1 MKNISTD
8 SLRTLVTVVEVGGF
22 AKAGELLGLSQP
34 AVSLQIKRLEDMLGH
49 KLFKKQG
56 QRQVLNQYGELL
68 MPLAKQMLQQ
78 NDAILQQF
86 TSENV
91 TGKVRLG
98 IPSEFAARILP
109 SIIGDFVAL
118 YPDVSLEVRSRLSKH
133 LLSVSRQDQFD
144 LVLALNEELESAKFP
159 IFMQDQL
166 VWVGDLNLAQNDVVT
181 LVTAPEGCIYRR
193 RAIEAL
199 QSAGIKYRIA
209 YSNADLT
216 GLTAA
221 LKEGLGITVL
231 AKSTVPNELNYQLQ
245 TKDLPELGQI
255 GISCIGSVTPLFKHH
270 LRVGICLSFFMVH
283 QHTNTRPFAGVW
295 AK

>member
-8 SLRTLVTVVEVGGF
+8 SLRTFVMVVEVGGF
-22 AKAGELLGLSQP
+22 AKAGDLLGLSQP
-34 AVSLQIKRLEDMLGH
+34 AVSLQVKRLEDLLGY

-68 MPLAKQMLQQ
+68 LPMAKQMVQQ
-78 NDAILQQF
+78 NDAILQLF
-86 TSENV
+86 TSESV

-118 YPDVSLEVRSRLSKH
+118 YPDVSLEVKSRLSKH
-133 LLSVSRQDQFD
+133 LLSDERQDQFD
-144 LVLALNEELESAKFP
+144 LVLALNEQLDSEKFP
-159 IFMQDQL
+159 IFIQDQL
-166 VWVGDLNLAQNDVVT
+166 VWVGDLSLAQNETVT

-193 RAIEAL
+193 RATQAL
-199 QSAGIKYRIA
+199 EKAGIKYRIV

-216 GLTAA
+216 GLIAA

-231 AKSTVPNELNYQLQ
+231 AKSTVPNDLAYQLR
-245 TKDLPELGQI
+245 TKNLPALGSI
-255 GISCIGSVTPLFKHH
+255 GISLVKTANEPENAVFKLAEFIKLRLGYPTP
-270 LRVGICLSFFMVH
+270 
-283 QHTNTRPFAGVW
+283 
-295 AK
+295 

>member
-8 SLRTLVTVVEVGGF
+8 SLRTFVMVVEVGGF
-22 AKAGELLGLSQP
+22 AKAGDLLGLSQP
-34 AVSLQIKRLEDMLGH
+34 AVSLQVKRLEDLLGY

-68 MPLAKQMLQQ
+68 LPMAKQMVQH
-78 NDAILQQF
+78 NDAILQLF
-86 TSENV
+86 TSESV

-118 YPDVSLEVRSRLSKH
+118 YPDVSLEVKSRLSKH
-133 LLSVSRQDQFD
+133 LLSDERQDQFD
-144 LVLALNEELESAKFP
+144 LVLALNEQLDSEKFP
-159 IFMQDQL
+159 IFIQDQL
-166 VWVGDLNLAQNDVVT
+166 VWVGDLSMAQNETVT

-193 RAIEAL
+193 RATQAL
-199 QSAGIKYRIA
+199 EKAGIKYRIV

-216 GLTAA
+216 GLIAA

-231 AKSTVPNELNYQLQ
+231 ARSTVPNDLTYQLH
-245 TKDLPELGQI
+245 TKHLPALGSI
-255 GISCIGSVTPLFKHH
+255 GISLVKTASEPENAVFKLAEFIK
-270 LRVGICLSFFMVH
+270 LRLGYP
-283 QHTNTRPFAGVW
+283 TA
-295 AK
+295 

>member
-8 SLRTLVTVVEVGGF
+8 SLRTFVMVVEIGGF
-22 AKAGELLGLSQP
+22 AKAGDLLGLSQP
-34 AVSLQIKRLEDMLGH
+34 AVSLQIKRLEDVLGY

-68 MPLAKQMLQQ
+68 LPMAKQMMQH

-86 TSENV
+86 TSENIA
-91 TGKVRLG
+91 GKVRLG

-118 YPDVSLEVRSRLSKH
+118 YPEVSLEVKSRLSKH
-133 LLSVSRQDQFD
+133 LLSASRQDQFD
-144 LVLALNEELESAKFP
+144 LVLALNERLNSDKFP
-159 IFMQDQL
+159 IFMQDEL
-166 VWVGDLNLAQNDVVT
+166 VWVGDLSLAQNDVVT

-193 RAIEAL
+193 RAIDAL
-199 QSAGIKYRIA
+199 KNAGIKYRIV

-216 GLTAA
+216 GLIAA

-231 AKSTVPNELNYQLQ
+231 AKSTVPSELNYQVQ
-245 TKDLPELGQI
+245 TKHLPTLGNI
-255 GISCIGSVTPLFKHH
+255 GISLIKSSGESDHAVDKLAEFIA
-270 LRVGICLSFFMVH
+270 LRLGYS
-283 QHTNTRPFAGVW
+283 
-295 AK
+295 

>member
-8 SLRTLVTVVEVGGF
+8 SLRTFVMVVEVGGF
-22 AKAGELLGLSQP
+22 AKAGDLLGLSQP
-34 AVSLQIKRLEDMLGH
+34 AVSLQIKRLEDLLGY

-68 MPLAKQMLQQ
+68 LPMAKQMMQH

-86 TSENV
+86 TSESI

-118 YPDVSLEVRSRLSKH
+118 YPEVSLEVKSRLSKH
-133 LLSVSRQDQFD
+133 LLSASRQDQFD
-144 LVLALNEELESAKFP
+144 LVLALNEQLNSDKFP
-159 IFMQDQL
+159 IFMQDEL
-166 VWVGDLNLAQNDVVT
+166 VWVGDLALAKNEVIT

-193 RAIEAL
+193 RATDAL
-199 QSAGIKYRIA
+199 KSAGIKYRIV

-216 GLTAA
+216 GLIAA
-221 LKEGLGITVL
+221 IKEGLGITVL
-231 AKSTVPNELNYQLQ
+231 AKSTVPSDLNFQPQ
-245 TKDLPELGQI
+245 SKHLPALGSI
-255 GISCIGSVTPLFKHH
+255 GISLVKSTGESEHAVDKLAEFIA
-270 LRVGICLSFFMVH
+270 LRLGY
-283 QHTNTRPFAGVW
+283 
-295 AK
+295 

>member
-8 SLRTLVTVVEVGGF
+8 SLRTFVMVVEVGGF
-22 AKAGELLGLSQP
+22 AKAGDLLGLSQP
-34 AVSLQIKRLEDMLGH
+34 AVSLQVKRLEDLLGY

-68 MPLAKQMLQQ
+68 LPMAKQMVQH
-78 NDAILQQF
+78 NDAILQLF
-86 TSENV
+86 TSESV

-118 YPDVSLEVRSRLSKH
+118 YPDVSLEVKSRLSKH
-133 LLSVSRQDQFD
+133 LLSDERQDQFD
-144 LVLALNEELESAKFP
+144 LVLALNEQLDSEKFP
-159 IFMQDQL
+159 IFIQDQL
-166 VWVGDLNLAQNDVVT
+166 VWVGDLSMAQNETVT

-193 RAIEAL
+193 RATQAL
-199 QSAGIKYRIA
+199 EKAGIKYRIV

-216 GLTAA
+216 GLIAA

-231 AKSTVPNELNYQLQ
+231 ARSTVPNDLTYQLH
-245 TKDLPELGQI
+245 TKHLPALGSI
-255 GISCIGSVTPLFKHH
+255 GISLVKTASEPENAVFKLAEFIKLRLGYPTP
-270 LRVGICLSFFMVH
+270 
-283 QHTNTRPFAGVW
+283 
-295 AK
+295 

>member
-1 MKNISTD
+1 MKNLSID
-8 SLRTLVTVVEVGGF
+8 GLRTLVTVVEVGGF
-22 AKAGELLGLSQP
+22 AKAGERLGLSQP
-34 AVSLQIKRLEDMLGH
+34 AVSLQIKRLEDMLNC

-68 MPLAKQMLQQ
+68 IPLAKQLLQQ

-118 YPDVSLEVRSRLSKH
+118 YPDVSLEIKSRLSKH

-144 LVLALNEELESAKFP
+144 LVLALNEQTDSEQFP
-159 IFMQDQL
+159 VFMQDQL
-166 VWVGDLNLAQNDVVT
+166 VWVGDLSLIKDASQVVT

-199 QSAGIKYRIA
+199 QQAGIKHRVI

-221 LKEGLGITVL
+221 LKEGLGVTVL
-231 AKSTVPNELNYQLQ
+231 AKSTVPNELNYQIS
-245 TKDLPELGQI
+245 TRYLPELGD
-255 GISCIGSVTPLFKHH
+255 
-270 LRVGICLSFFMVH
+270 VGICLVKNSAESVH
-283 QHTNTRPFAGVW
+283 AVDKLAEFIALRLR
-295 AK
+295 